1 MQRKVHIDPNCLNY
15 SMKNEFIL
23 EKIVIIFLELCR
35 PSAHNTLSKAKHLF
49 NHPIKMIYNEILTLF
64 VLIGSHYNVL
74 AYVRCPYCDPNH
86 MAYPNLEEA
95 MRGNQKTG

>member
-1 MQRKVHIDPNCLNY
+1 
-15 SMKNEFIL
+15 
-23 EKIVIIFLELCR
+23 
-35 PSAHNTLSKAKHLF
+35 
-49 NHPIKMIYNEILTLF
+49 MIYYEILTLF
-64 VLIGSHYNVL
+64 VLIGSDYNVL

>member
-1 MQRKVHIDPNCLNY
+1 
-15 SMKNEFIL
+15 
-23 EKIVIIFLELCR
+23 
-35 PSAHNTLSKAKHLF
+35 
-49 NHPIKMIYNEILTLF
+49 MIYNEILTLF
-64 VLIGSHYNVL
+64 VLIGSHHNAL

>member
-1 MQRKVHIDPNCLNY
+1 MY
-15 SMKNEFIL
+15 
-23 EKIVIIFLELCR
+23 
-35 PSAHNTLSKAKHLF
+35 AHNILSIQNNSF
-49 NHPIKMIYNEILTLF
+49 NHLIKMIYYEILTLF
-64 VLIGSHYNVL
+64 VLIGSHHNVL